1 MFAIGL
7 IMPVSSEAEV
17 NELIQGD
24 AYSSLRRSIEELVR
38 DVHEKLETG
47 EYKVDFS
54 EDVDRF
60 MTRLRNGL
68 GLLKKV
74 PLPWKGTE
82 DVWRDL
88 VISLSTELDSQ
99 YCPLRSG

>member
-17 NELIQGD
+17 NEIIQGD